1 MTLAG
6 RGDQAA
12 CQVLVERHLGRI
24 VSFVRRSID
33 GGVAEAEDLAQE
45 VFLRVWAAAPRW
57 KPEARFTTWL
67 YKVAVNLCIDFN
79 AKRREMP
86 GYAPDDVPDLRAEP
100 FAALQQSELAHHVRA
115 AVVALPAAQRTAI
128 MLCHYQ
134 GMRNSEAAGAMGLTV
149 EALESLLVRAR
160 RAIGLRLRPVAH
172 ALLCNE

>member
-12 CQVLVERHLGRI
+12 CQILVERHLGRI
-24 VSFVRRSID
+24 VGFVRRSID

-79 AKRREMP
+79 AKRREIP
-86 GYAPDDVPDLRAEP
+86 GGAPENIADLRDEP
-100 FAALQQSELAHHVRA
+100 FTALQDRELADHVRG
-115 AVVALPAAQRTAI
+115 AVAALPAAQRTAI
-128 MLCHYQ
+128 LLCHYQ
-134 GMRNSEAAGAMGLTV
+134 GLRNGDAACAMGLTL
-149 EALESLLVRAR
+149 EALESLLARAR
-160 RAIGLRLRPVAH
+160 RSINLRLRPIAR
-172 ALLCNE
+172 ALLRNE